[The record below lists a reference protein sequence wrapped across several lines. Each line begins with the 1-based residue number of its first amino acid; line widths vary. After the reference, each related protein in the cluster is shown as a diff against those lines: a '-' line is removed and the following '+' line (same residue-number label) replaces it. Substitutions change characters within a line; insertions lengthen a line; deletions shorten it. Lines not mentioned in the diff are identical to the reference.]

1 MCGKENNMK
10 NLLVPL
16 GPLLVL
22 SLSSYQPK
30 KYTTCI
36 PLPVTY
42 IKHAVK
48 SASMIFSA
56 TLLDVSSTTENYGP
70 NYGSMKVNI
79 YTFLPRKIWRGV
91 GSDTIRLKSI
101 PQDDLSFLT
110 VGRKY
115 LFITS
120 SIWINQCDPIAED
133 FSNMDKELDKLSRKK
148 RFKSFKDPI
157 GNITS
162 H

>member
-1 MCGKENNMK
+1 MK

-30 KYTTCI
+30 KYTTC
-36 PLPVTY
+36 LPFSVAY
-42 IKHAVK
+42 LKHAVK
-48 SASMIFSA
+48 STSMIFSA
-56 TLLDVSSTTENYGP
+56 TLLNVSSATENLGP
-70 NYGSMKVNI
+70 AYGSMKISV
-79 YTFLPRKIWRGV
+79 YTFLPQKIWRGV

-115 LFITS
+115 LFITN
-120 SIWINQCDPIAED
+120 SIWISQCDPIAED
-133 FSNMDKELDKLSRKK
+133 FSAMDKELDRLSGKK
-148 RFKSFKDPI
+148 RFKKFQEP
-157 GNITS
+157 TW
-162 H
+162 